1 MLEDP
6 ARPDPEEIRV
16 GASVIVDVIVV
27 LSLLGALADGLRRGL
42 LRTVGGLAGVVAG
55 AIAAS
60 FAVPAVSS
68 WAAGSEWRLLAVIGT
83 AVLLLGVGYAI
94 GAALGAV
101 IGRGADRV
109 KLGLLDRLAGG
120 VAGVAI
126 TGLVWIAVT
135 SAVSLLGV
143 PLVTTSVAGSTVI
156 RAIDD
161 LTPDPV
167 RGFLAQLQS
176 TVVDEGTSWIVE
188 ALDAPTQA
196 PSIPEVA
203 TDDPEVATATES
215 VVRVS
220 GTAWACDVGV
230 TGSGFVVADDRVVT
244 NAHVVAGVDEPVVEA
259 PGEPP
264 RTGRVVYVDAATDL
278 AVIAVDGLSAAALP
292 LDDAVTAGDD
302 AVVAG
307 YPFGGPLTLGSAQIS
322 SDAVVSLMVDGT
334 PTSREVL
341 TLAAVVNQGNS
352 GGPLLSL
359 DGAVSGVVFGKAASV
374 DNVGYAIP
382 LSVLSPVA
390 AEASSLSATV
400 DPRPCRAA

>member
-1 MLEDP
+1 M
-6 ARPDPEEIRV
+6 

-27 LSLLGALADGLRRGL
+27 LSLIGALVDGLRRGF
-42 LRTVGGLAGVVAG
+42 LRTLGGLAGVVAG

-60 FAVPAVSS
+60 FAVPAVSA

-94 GAALGAV
+94 GATIGAV
-101 IGRGADRV
+101 VGRGADKV

-156 RAIDD
+156 RTIDD

-176 TVVDEGTSWIVE
+176 TVVDEGTSWVVE
-188 ALDAPTQA
+188 ALDAPTEA
-196 PSIPEVA
+196 PAIPSVA
-203 TDDPEVATATES
+203 TDDPEVATASDS

-230 TGSGFVVADDRVVT
+230 TGSGFVVSDDRVIT
-244 NAHVVAGVDEPVVEA
+244 NAHVVAGVEQPVVEA
-259 PGEPP
+259 PNEPP
-264 RTGRVVYVDAATDL
+264 RTGRVVYLDAAADL
-278 AVIAVDGLSAAALP
+278 AVIAVDGLSAAPLA
-292 LDDAVTAGDD
+292 LDDAVVAGDD
-302 AVVAG
+302 GVVAG
-307 YPFGGPLTLGSAQIS
+307 YPFGGPLTLGSAQVS
-322 SDAVVSLMVDGT
+322 SDATVSLMVDGA

-341 TLAAVVNQGNS
+341 TLAALVNQGNS

-359 DGAVSGVVFGKAASV
+359 DGTVSGVVFGKAASV
-374 DNVGYAIP
+374 ENVGYAIP
-382 LSVLSPVA
+382 LSVLGPVA
-390 AEASSLSATV
+390 AEAPALTATV
-400 DPRPCRAA
+400 DSGPCRSA

>member
-1 MLEDP
+1 M
-6 ARPDPEEIRV
+6 

-27 LSLLGALADGLRRGL
+27 LSLIGALVDGLRRGL
-42 LRTVGGLAGVVAG
+42 LRTLGGLAGIVAG
-55 AIAAS
+55 AIGAS

-68 WAAGSEWRLLAVIGT
+68 WTAGSEWRLLAVIGT

-94 GAALGAV
+94 GATLGAV

-126 TGLVWIAVT
+126 SGLVWIAVT

-156 RAIDD
+156 RTIDD
-161 LTPDPV
+161 LTPSPV
-167 RGFLAQLQS
+167 RAFLAQLQS
-176 TVVDEGTSWIVE
+176 TVVDEGTSWVVE

-196 PSIPEVA
+196 PAIPDVS
-203 TDDPEVATATES
+203 TDDPEVAAATRS

-230 TGSGFVVADDRVVT
+230 TGSGFVVSDDRVIT
-244 NAHVVAGVDEPVVEA
+244 NAHVVGGVSQPVVEA
-259 PGEPP
+259 PGEAP
-264 RTGRVVYVDAATDL
+264 RTGRVVYLDPAADL
-278 AVIAVDGLSAAALP
+278 AVIAVDGLDASPLP
-292 LDDAVTAGDD
+292 LDDAVAAGDD

-307 YPFGGPLTLGSAQIS
+307 YPFGGPLTLGSAEIS
-322 SDAVVSLMVDGT
+322 SDATVSLMVDGA

-359 DGAVSGVVFGKAASV
+359 EGTVSGVVFGKAASV

-382 LSVLSPVA
+382 LSVLTPVVEQA
-390 AEASSLSATV
+390 ASLTDAV
-400 DPRPCRAA
+400 DPGACRSR

>member
-1 MLEDP
+1 M
-6 ARPDPEEIRV
+6 
-16 GASVIVDVIVV
+16 GASVIVDAVVV
-27 LSLLGALADGLRRGL
+27 LSLIGALVDGLRRGF
-42 LRTVGGLAGVVAG
+42 LRTLGGLAGVVAG

-60 FAVPAVSS
+60 FAVPAVSA

-94 GAALGAV
+94 GATIGAV
-101 IGRGADRV
+101 FGRGADKV

-156 RAIDD
+156 RTIDD

-188 ALDAPTQA
+188 ALDAPTEA
-196 PSIPEVA
+196 PVIPSVA
-203 TDDPEVATATES
+203 TDDPEVATAADS

-230 TGSGFVVADDRVVT
+230 TGSGFVVSDDRVVT
-244 NAHVVAGVDEPVVEA
+244 NAHVVAGVSQPVVEA
-259 PGEPP
+259 PNEPP
-264 RTGRVVYVDAATDL
+264 RTGRVVYLDAAADL
-278 AVIAVDGLSAAALP
+278 AVIAVDGLSAAPLA
-292 LDDAVTAGDD
+292 LDDAVLAGDD
-302 AVVAG
+302 GVVAG
-307 YPFGGPLTLGSAQIS
+307 YPFGGPLTLGAAQIS
-322 SDAVVSLMVDGT
+322 SDATVSLMVDGA

-341 TLAAVVNQGNS
+341 TLAALVNQGNS

-359 DGAVSGVVFGKAASV
+359 DGTVSGVVFGKAASV

-382 LSVLSPVA
+382 LSVLGPVA
-390 AEASSLSATV
+390 AEAPSLTDTV
-400 DPRPCRAA
+400 DSGPCRSA

>member
-1 MLEDP
+1 M
-6 ARPDPEEIRV
+6 
-16 GASVIVDVIVV
+16 GASVIVDAVVV
-27 LSLLGALADGLRRGL
+27 LSLIGALVDGLRRGF
-42 LRTVGGLAGVVAG
+42 LRTLGGLAGVVAG

-60 FAVPAVSS
+60 FAVPAVST

-94 GAALGAV
+94 GATIGAV
-101 IGRGADRV
+101 FGRGADKV

-156 RAIDD
+156 RTIDD

-176 TVVDEGTSWIVE
+176 TVVDEGTSWVVE
-188 ALDAPTQA
+188 ALDAPTEA
-196 PSIPEVA
+196 PVIPSVA
-203 TDDPEVATATES
+203 TDDPEVATATDS

-230 TGSGFVVADDRVVT
+230 TGSGFVVSDDRVIT
-244 NAHVVAGVDEPVVEA
+244 NAHVVAGVSQPVVEA
-259 PGEPP
+259 PNEPP
-264 RTGRVVYVDAATDL
+264 RTGRVVYLDAAADL
-278 AVIAVDGLSAAALP
+278 AVIAVDGLSAAPLA
-292 LDDAVTAGDD
+292 LDDAVLAGDD
-302 AVVAG
+302 GVVAG
-307 YPFGGPLTLGSAQIS
+307 YPFGGPLTLGAAQIS
-322 SDAVVSLMVDGT
+322 SDATVSLMVDGA

-341 TLAAVVNQGNS
+341 TLAALVNQGNS

-359 DGAVSGVVFGKAASV
+359 DGTVSGVVFGKAASV

-382 LSVLSPVA
+382 LSVLGPVA
-390 AEASSLSATV
+390 AEAPSLTDTV
-400 DPRPCRAA
+400 DSGPCREA

>member
-1 MLEDP
+1 M
-6 ARPDPEEIRV
+6 

-27 LSLLGALADGLRRGL
+27 LSLVGALADGLRRGF
-42 LRTVGGLAGVVAG
+42 LRTLGGLAGVVAG

-60 FAVPAVSS
+60 FAVPAVSA

-83 AVLLLGVGYAI
+83 SVLLLGVGYAI
-94 GAALGAV
+94 GATIGAV
-101 IGRGADRV
+101 FGRGADKV

-188 ALDAPTQA
+188 AIDAPTQA
-196 PSIPEVA
+196 PSIPDVA
-203 TDDPEVATATES
+203 TDDPEVATASDS

-230 TGSGFVVADDRVVT
+230 TGSGFVVSDDRVIT
-244 NAHVVAGVDEPVVEA
+244 NAHVVAGVSQPVVEA

-264 RTGRVVYVDAATDL
+264 RTGRVVYVDAVADL
-278 AVIAVDGLSAAALP
+278 AVVAVDGLAAAPLP
-292 LDDAVTAGDD
+292 LDDAVAAGDD

-307 YPFGGPLTLGSAQIS
+307 YPFGGPLTLGSALVS
-322 SDAVVSLMVDGT
+322 SDSTVSLMVDGA

-382 LSVLSPVA
+382 LSVLGPVA
-390 AEASSLSATV
+390 AEAPSLTSAV
-400 DPRPCRAA
+400 DPGACRAA

>member
-1 MLEDP
+1 M
-6 ARPDPEEIRV
+6 

-27 LSLLGALADGLRRGL
+27 LSLVGALVDGLRRGL
-42 LRTVGGLAGVVAG
+42 LRTVGGLAGIVAG

-68 WAAGSEWRLLAVIGT
+68 WAAGSEWRLLAVVGT
-83 AVLLLGVGYAI
+83 AILCLGIGYAL
-94 GAALGAV
+94 GATIGAV
-101 IGRGADRV
+101 IGRGADKV

-126 TGLVWIAVT
+126 TGLVWIAIT

-156 RAIDD
+156 RTIDD

-167 RGFLAQLQS
+167 RAFLAQLQS
-176 TVVDEGTSWIVE
+176 TVVDQGTSWVVE
-188 ALDAPTQA
+188 ALDAPTEA
-196 PSIPEVA
+196 PTIPAVA
-203 TDDPEVATATES
+203 TDDAEVATAADS

-220 GTAWACDVGV
+220 GTAWACNVGV
-230 TGSGFVVADDRVVT
+230 TGSGFVVSDDRVVT
-244 NAHVVAGVDEPVVEA
+244 NAHVVAGVTEPVVEA

-264 RTGRVVYVDAATDL
+264 RTGRVVYVDSVADL
-278 AVIAVDGLSAAALP
+278 AVIAVDGLDATALA
-292 LDDAVTAGDD
+292 LDDAVAAGDD

-307 YPFGGPLTLGSAQIS
+307 YPFGGPLTLGSAEVS
-322 SDAVVSLMVDGT
+322 SDATVSLMVDGA
-334 PTSREVL
+334 PTLREVL

-359 DGAVSGVVFGKAASV
+359 DGTVSGVVFGKAASV

-382 LSVLSPVA
+382 LSVLAPVA
-390 AEASSLSATV
+390 ADAPGLSATV
-400 DPRPCRAA
+400 DPGACTSS

>member
-1 MLEDP
+1 M
-6 ARPDPEEIRV
+6 

-27 LSLLGALADGLRRGL
+27 LSLIGALVDGLRRGF
-42 LRTVGGLAGVVAG
+42 LRTAGGLAGIVAG
-55 AIAAS
+55 AIGAS
-60 FAVPAVSS
+60 FAVPAVSA

-83 AVLLLGVGYAI
+83 AVLCLGIGYAI
-94 GAALGAV
+94 GASIGAAF
-101 IGRGADRV
+101 GRGADKV
-109 KLGLLDRLAGG
+109 KLGVLDRLAGG

-126 TGLVWIAVT
+126 SGLVWIAIT

-156 RAIDD
+156 RTIDD

-188 ALDAPTQA
+188 AIDAPTRA
-196 PSIPEVA
+196 PSIADVS
-203 TDDPEVATATES
+203 TDDPEVATASDS

-230 TGSGFVVADDRVVT
+230 TGSGFVVSDDRVVT
-244 NAHVVAGVDEPVVEA
+244 NAHVVAGVSEPVVEA

-264 RTGRVVYVDAATDL
+264 RTGRVVYVDTAADL
-278 AVIAVDGLSAAALP
+278 AVVAVDGLSAAPLA
-292 LDDAVTAGDD
+292 LDDAVAAGDD

-307 YPFGGPLTLGSAQIS
+307 YPFGGPLTLGSAQVS
-322 SDAVVSLMVDGT
+322 SDTTVSLMVDGT

-359 DGAVSGVVFGKAASV
+359 EGTVSGVVFGKAASV

-390 AEASSLSATV
+390 AQAPSLTAAV
-400 DPRPCRAA
+400 DPGACVSR

>member
-1 MLEDP
+1 M
-6 ARPDPEEIRV
+6 

-27 LSLLGALADGLRRGL
+27 LSLLGALVDGLRRGF

-55 AIAAS
+55 AIGAS

-68 WAAGSEWRLLAVIGT
+68 WTAGTEWRLLAVIGT
-83 AVLLLGVGYAI
+83 AVLLLGVGYAV
-94 GAALGAV
+94 GATLGAV

-120 VAGVAI
+120 GAGVAI

-156 RAIDD
+156 RGIDD
-161 LTPDPV
+161 LTPSPV

-176 TVVDEGTSWIVE
+176 TVVDRGTSWVVA
-188 ALDAPTQA
+188 ALDAPTEA
-196 PSIPEVA
+196 PAIPDVA
-203 TDDPEVATATES
+203 TDDPEVAGASRS

-230 TGSGFVVADDRVVT
+230 TGSGFVSSDDRVIT
-244 NAHVVAGVDEPVVEA
+244 NAHVVAGVAEPVVEA
-259 PGEPP
+259 PGEAP
-264 RTGRVVYVDAATDL
+264 RTGRVVYANAATDL
-278 AVIAVDGLSAAALP
+278 AVIAVDGLDAAPLA
-292 LDDAVTAGDD
+292 LDDSVVGGDD

-307 YPFGGPLTLGSAQIS
+307 YPFGGPLTLGSAQVS
-322 SDAVVSLMVDGT
+322 SDTTVSLMVDGT

-359 DGAVSGVVFGKAASV
+359 DGTVSGVVFGKAASV

-382 LSVLSPVA
+382 LSVLSPVVT
-390 AEASSLSATV
+390 EAPALTGAV
-400 DPRPCRAA
+400 DPGACRSR